1 MCVIIFILALIL
13 LIPAR
18 VCVSYDR
25 GVLTAS
31 VRYGPL
37 SIALYPR
44 PEKKADDAVLQ
55 KEKVPS
61 EPVPT
66 GESAPA
72 VQKEKKKFSIN
83 ADQIL
88 YSLEKLPPILGRA
101 LKRVGRRIRIEPLKI
116 HLLVAGTDP
125 ADTARLYGK
134 LQASL
139 AGGLPILHRMV
150 RIREQDIQL
159 FLDFQEEKP
168 DCIAEVGVSL
178 RPWDALVIGLCAG
191 GSALQWFIGFRKLAD
206 KPTDTTEETVPGS
219 GAGAA

>member
-168 DCIAEVGVSL
+168 DFIAEVGISIRL
-178 RPWDALVIGLCAG
+178 WDVLVIALRAG
-191 GSALQWFIGFRKLAD
+191 FSLLGWFLGFRRLAD
-206 KPTDTTEETVPGS
+206 KPSAVQKEKSPS
-219 GAGAA
+219 GAEAA